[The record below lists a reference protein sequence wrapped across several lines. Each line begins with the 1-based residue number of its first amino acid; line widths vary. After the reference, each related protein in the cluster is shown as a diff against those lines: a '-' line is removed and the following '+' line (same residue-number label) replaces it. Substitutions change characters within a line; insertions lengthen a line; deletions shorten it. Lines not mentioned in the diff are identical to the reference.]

1 MRPSDVL
8 SVQSD
13 RGLARR
19 VLGKTRMLQFG
30 VIADDL
36 TGAMDTGL
44 QFAQLG
50 LRTIVYLEPAR
61 VDIDAVPVLDTESRD
76 VAFDLAYAKVRDS
89 ARRLKGRVVYKK
101 IDSTL
106 RGNIGWEVDAVMD
119 ELDLSLALVSPAFP
133 ANGRTTRDGYLLV
146 RGVRLR
152 QTDFAADPLCPP
164 TDHIPSLLQRQSNR
178 SVRHIGVEVVEQGA
192 EALLDDIRQ
201 GLGQILVVDAVSDT
215 HLSTIARAI
224 ESLGE
229 SCLACGSAGLAQALP
244 EAFHLEPTQRP
255 PGAVSEMVDLPVLVV
270 AGSLRQATRTQIEK
284 AVSLAGA
291 ALIEIDPTDL
301 EAGTKRA
308 LVSAR
313 RHLADGTDVIVTPS
327 FRPCVADKTQAV
339 AQCLGDVTAGAAAAQ
354 PLAGLV
360 LTGGS
365 VAFAVCRALG
375 ISMIE
380 IQGEIAPGIPVGRAL
395 GGEWNGIR
403 LVTKAGGFGEEK
415 VLAQAIEYLRMGD
428 RNDY

>member
-76 VAFDLAYAKVRDS
+76 VAFDLAYAKVRDA

-152 QTDFAADPLCPP
+152 QTDFAEDTLCPP

-201 GLGQILVVDAVSDT
+201 GLKQILVVDAVSNT

-244 EAFHLEPTQRP
+244 EAFHLEPTHRP
-255 PGAVSEMVDLPVLVV
+255 PGAISEMVDLPVLVV

-301 EAGTKRA
+301 EAGRQNSGCCP
-308 LVSAR
+308 VSGRCDSGCSSSTTSR
-313 RHLADGTDVIVTPS
+313 RVGSHRWIRRFCGLSCVGHLDDRDTRRNSAWHS
-327 FRPCVADKTQAV
+327 SRE
-339 AQCLGDVTAGAAAAQ
+339 GAWRR
-354 PLAGLV
+354 V
-360 LTGGS
+360 
-365 VAFAVCRALG
+365 
-375 ISMIE
+375 
-380 IQGEIAPGIPVGRAL
+380 
-395 GGEWNGIR
+395 EWNPSGHESR
-403 LVTKAGGFGEEK
+403 RVWRRESLGAGYRI
-415 VLAQAIEYLRMGD
+415 LANGR
-428 RNDY
+428 